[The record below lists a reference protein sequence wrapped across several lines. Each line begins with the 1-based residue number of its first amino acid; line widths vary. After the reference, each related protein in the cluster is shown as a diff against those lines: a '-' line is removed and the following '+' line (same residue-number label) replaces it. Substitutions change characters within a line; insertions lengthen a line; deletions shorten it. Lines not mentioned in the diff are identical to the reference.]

1 MWTCSIVRSVE
12 TAKSDGGIVKL
23 CKPFFLSSRLFGL
36 ALCSK
41 GIVMLTEQDIFL
53 DEYLNNEEFR
63 NSFEEYK
70 KNYLSSSSSTVVS
83 SDDLITLNGSL
94 TELDHEQEEQETQNE
109 TIVVY
114 DNTDYSEH
122 LNGLLQ
128 NTYFIV
134 YFLFAFFVF
143 GALCLVIKFLKSFF

>member
-1 MWTCSIVRSVE
+1 
-12 TAKSDGGIVKL
+12 
-23 CKPFFLSSRLFGL
+23 
-36 ALCSK
+36 
-41 GIVMLTEQDIFL
+41 MLTEQDIFL

-63 NSFEEYK
+63 NSFLEYK

-94 TELDHEQEEQETQNE
+94 TELDHVQEEQETQNE

>member
-1 MWTCSIVRSVE
+1 
-12 TAKSDGGIVKL
+12 
-23 CKPFFLSSRLFGL
+23 
-36 ALCSK
+36 
-41 GIVMLTEQDIFL
+41 MLTDEQIFL
-53 DEYLNNEEFR
+53 HEFLNDENFR
-63 NSFEEYK
+63 NDFLEYQ
-70 KNYLSSSSSTVVS
+70 KNYLPISSSAVVS
-83 SDDLITLNGSL
+83 SDDLITLDGSL
-94 TELDHEQEEQETQNE
+94 TEQDQEQEEQETQTE

>member
-1 MWTCSIVRSVE
+1 
-12 TAKSDGGIVKL
+12 
-23 CKPFFLSSRLFGL
+23 
-36 ALCSK
+36 
-41 GIVMLTEQDIFL
+41 MLTEQDIFL

-63 NSFEEYK
+63 NSFLEYK
-70 KNYLSSSSSTVVS
+70 KNYLSSSSSTIVS

-94 TELDHEQEEQETQNE
+94 TEQDHDQEEQETQNE